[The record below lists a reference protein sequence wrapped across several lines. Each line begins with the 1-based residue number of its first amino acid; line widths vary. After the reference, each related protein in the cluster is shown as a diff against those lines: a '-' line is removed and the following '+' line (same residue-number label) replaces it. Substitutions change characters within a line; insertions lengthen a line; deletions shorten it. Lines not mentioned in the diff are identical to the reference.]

1 VQEEASGALVGNATI
16 SDDFTLLPDRVFSVD
31 PADRFMIN
39 NSGVIRTNRRIDRD
53 TEGDCFLVS
62 VFLTEGMTTLAS
74 RQFAIEILDINDHEP
89 EFINQNYTFV
99 VPETL
104 ADQTVDLTCPQY
116 QDSLT
121 ASDRDDG
128 SNGQIRYQIVSGRDY
143 FTVQEDSPCIQNAQ
157 ELDFEM
163 NTSFTVVLEARDGG
177 MPPLSSNVTVTFE
190 LQDLTLQFTAPSQGS
205 VSESVPENQAVGSL
219 IYHFMAEAADSGT
232 NGFHFNIPQSPL
244 PFEINNVTGE
254 MTIAS
259 SLNFE
264 DDRLYEFEVQAI
276 GGSPS
281 DPQISSVTVTVMIE
295 DVNEPAG
302 ITVTRL
308 GIITVENQISTGLI
322 LDIDIMDPDSEDSN
336 QNNSITILTGSE
348 YFAVRPVPFTSIFAV
363 RQTVE
368 LDRETTGDSFNLVL
382 ELTEGNSP
390 VLQRSINATI
400 EVRDVNDNAPQL
412 NQTVFYFLEGL
423 PGRDTITVLRDVAFD
438 PDNGSNGTVTSY
450 ELISVVNQDG
460 NNLTNRFINNQIS
473 GSRNLGIIGRLLA
486 PTLDREKDGPLLNFT
501 VKLTDD
507 GVPRMS
513 AEVSFFVEILDVNNK
528 RPQFPSE
535 TYMFSLAENLPVGS
549 SVGRVYASDA
559 DNGENGTII
568 YTIVDQFTNF
578 SIDPRSGEIRNLVV
592 FDREMRENYTILVS
606 AHDNGSA
613 VQLTATAPVTVNVT
627 ISDENDNPPVFVGDP
642 RL

>member
-1 VQEEASGALVGNATI
+1 
-16 SDDFTLLPDRVFSVD
+16 
-31 PADRFMIN
+31 M
-39 NSGVIRTNRRIDRD
+39 
-53 TEGDCFLVS
+53 
-62 VFLTEGMTTLAS
+62 
-74 RQFAIEILDINDHEP
+74 
-89 EFINQNYTFV
+89 
-99 VPETL
+99 
-104 ADQTVDLTCPQY
+104 
-116 QDSLT
+116 
-121 ASDRDDG
+121 
-128 SNGQIRYQIVSGRDY
+128 
-143 FTVQEDSPCIQNAQ
+143 
-157 ELDFEM
+157 
-163 NTSFTVVLEARDGG
+163 
-177 MPPLSSNVTVTFE
+177 
-190 LQDLTLQFTAPSQGS
+190 
-205 VSESVPENQAVGSL
+205 GSL

-254 MTIAS
+254 MTIVS

-302 ITVTRL
+302 VAVTRL
-308 GIITVENQISTGLI
+308 GNITVENQISTRLI
-322 LDIDIMDPDSEDSN
+322 LDIGITDPDSQDSGN
-336 QNNSITILTGSE
+336 RNNSIRILTGSE
-348 YFAVRPVPFTSIFAV
+348 YFAVQQLPFNFFGV

-390 VLQRSINATI
+390 VLQSSINATI
-400 EVRDVNDNAPQL
+400 EVRDVNDNAPRL

-423 PGRDTITVLRDVAFD
+423 PGLETITVLRDVAFD
-438 PDNGSNGTVTSY
+438 PDNGSNGTVKSY

-460 NNLTNRFINNQIS
+460 DNLTNRFINVQIS
-473 GSRNLGIIGRLLA
+473 GSRNLGIIGRLSA
-486 PTLDREKDGPLLNFT
+486 PTLDREEDGPLLNFT
-501 VKLTDD
+501 VNLIDD

-513 AEVSFFVEILDVNNK
+513 AEVRFLVEILDVNNK
-528 RPQFPSE
+528 RPQFSSE
-535 TYMFSLAENLPVGS
+535 TYAFSFAENLPVGS

-613 VQLTATAPVTVNVT
+613 VQLTATAPVTVAVT
-627 ISDENDNPPVFVGDP
+627 ISDENDNPPVFVDLQMDLSVPSNAEVGTTVGRVIAVDSDEGSNADVRYRLDPSGLFSINEVTGDITVAGHFSAQEGVINVNITAFNRGP
-642 RL
+642 VRLEDTLNIPIMITIPNESENVLVIAVVSSVSFLVLLLIVAVLALIIFLHYKNQRRKLSNFPDDNVIKLTMYYPPAAGI